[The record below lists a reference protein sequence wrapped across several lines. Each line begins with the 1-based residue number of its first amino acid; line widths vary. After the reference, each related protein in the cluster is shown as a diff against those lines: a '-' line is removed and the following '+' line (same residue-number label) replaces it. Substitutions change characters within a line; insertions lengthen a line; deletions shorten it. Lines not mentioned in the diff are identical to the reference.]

1 MQLPSVPVRMQSH
14 AVTVC
19 FSAHAVACNCLVLQF
34 ACISHAFEFPFPLS
48 VITLRRGV
56 VLTCMAFFLREK
68 GYGMN
73 RLVSIIV

>member
-19 FSAHAVACNCLVLQF
+19 FSAHAVACNCRVLQF
-34 ACISHAFEFPFPLS
+34 ACISHAFEFLFPLS

-56 VLTCMAFFLREK
+56 VLTCMAFFFKGKRLRYE
-68 GYGMN
+68 
-73 RLVSIIV
+73 SIS